1 MARHYMSE
9 ERQNLERNLVGGF
22 LGCCDRE
29 PGLAGDALAL
39 VSGEGVKSA
48 DLADIWRAVEELHK
62 NGADIDLVSVFNALH
77 SRFLNGKGQNVD
89 AVTIA
94 ELSGNVFAYRDA
106 VLFYADA
113 LNAMNRRE
121 DLNRVLT
128 EAAGE
133 CLIHGADPDGIAA
146 KAIAAIEGVRTP
158 QTAETLDGLLDGIL
172 ADVESGDGA
181 GPLPT
186 PWTNLNNVLKGG
198 TAPGE
203 LVVLAGRPGLGKT
216 AFAGCMAV
224 ETARSVGPV
233 LFVSCEVRDR
243 TIGARLL
250 AREGKIDNRAFRQ
263 GLDRAAGQLPKMLR
277 ARESLAGVPLKIVDS
292 SSRVVRP
299 AEVRKL
305 ARQMKDG
312 PALVVVDYLQLM
324 YPDEKCNSREQEIA
338 GMSRAM
344 KRLAVELNCPVW
356 LLSQLNRKVEDGGR
370 RPELSDLRESGAV
383 EQDADIVIMLH
394 SERKNQALTR
404 TPVEALVRKGR
415 SSGTGTAYM
424 IFDKPYADFIVDERG
439 EGWRDSFRQARRATD
454 DL

>member
-1 MARHYMSE
+1 MAAHYMSE
-9 ERQNLERNLVGGF
+9 ERLNFERNLVGGF

-250 AREGKIDNRAFRQ
+250 AREGKIDSRAFRQ

-305 ARQMKDG
+305 ARRMKDG

-424 IFDKPYADFIVDERG
+424 IFDKPYADFTVDERG
-439 EGWRDSFRQARRATD
+439 EGWRDSFRQPQRAAN

>member
-1 MARHYMSE
+1 MAAHYMSE
-9 ERQNLERNLVGGF
+9 ERLNFERNLVGGF

-62 NGADIDLVSVFNALH
+62 SGADIDLVSVFNALH

-250 AREGKIDNRAFRQ
+250 AREGKIDSRAFRQ

-292 SSRVVRP
+292 SIRVVRP

-305 ARQMKDG
+305 ARRMKDG

-338 GMSRAM
+338 SMSRAM

-424 IFDKPYADFIVDERG
+424 IFDKPYADFTVDERG
-439 EGWRDSFRQARRATD
+439 EGWRDSFRQPQRAAN

>member
-1 MARHYMSE
+1 MAKHCMSE
-9 ERQNLERNLVGGF
+9 ERLELERCLVGGF

-29 PGLAGDALAL
+29 PGLAGDVLAL
-39 VSGEGVKSA
+39 VPGEGVKSA
-48 DLADIWRAVEELHK
+48 DLSDIWRAVEDLHK
-62 NGADIDLVSVFNALH
+62 GGSDIDLVSVFNALH

-89 AVTIA
+89 AATIA
-94 ELSGNVFAYRDA
+94 ELSGNLFAYRDA

-121 DLNRVLT
+121 ALNRVLT

-158 QTAETLDGLLDGIL
+158 QTGETLDRLLDVIL
-172 ADVESGDGA
+172 ADVESGEGA
-181 GPLPT
+181 RPLPT

-224 ETARSVGPV
+224 ETARNVGPV

-250 AREGKIDNRAFRQ
+250 AREGKLDNRAFRQ
-263 GLDRAAGQLPKMLR
+263 GLDKSASQLPKMLR

-292 SSRVVRP
+292 SNRVVRP

-356 LLSQLNRKVEDGGR
+356 LLSQLNRKAEEGGR
-370 RPELSDLRESGAV
+370 RPELADLRESGAV

-424 IFDKPYADFIVDERG
+424 IFDKPYADFSVDERG
-439 EGWRDSFRQARRATD
+439 EGWRDSFRQRQRVAN

>member
-22 LGCCDRE
+22 LGCCERE
-29 PGLAGDALAL
+29 PELAGDALAL
-39 VSGEGVKSA
+39 VGGNAVKSCE
-48 DLADIWRAVEELHK
+48 LADIWQAVESLHK
-62 NGADIDLVSVFNALH
+62 DGMKVDLVSVFNVLH
-77 SRFLNGKGQNVD
+77 QRWLNGKSAEINAG
-89 AVTIA
+89 TLA
-94 ELSGNVFAYRDA
+94 ELSACVFAHRDA
-106 VLFYADA
+106 VLFHAEA

-121 DLNRVLT
+121 ALNRVLT
-128 EAAGE
+128 AAAGE

-305 ARQMKDG
+305 ARRMKDG

-394 SERKNQALTR
+394 SERKNQSLTR
-404 TPVEALVRKGR
+404 TPVEVLVRKGR

-439 EGWRDSFRQARRATD
+439 EGWRDSFRQARRVTD

>member
-1 MARHYMSE
+1 MAAHYMSE
-9 ERQNLERNLVGGF
+9 ERLNFERNLVGGF

-250 AREGKIDNRAFRQ
+250 AREGKIDSRAFRQ

-305 ARQMKDG
+305 ARRMKDG

>member
-1 MARHYMSE
+1 MAKHYMSE
-9 ERQNLERNLVGGF
+9 ERLELERCLVGGF

-121 DLNRVLT
+121 ALNRVLT
-128 EAAGE
+128 AAAGE

-250 AREGKIDNRAFRQ
+250 AREGKIDSRAFRQ

-305 ARQMKDG
+305 ARRMKDG

-424 IFDKPYADFIVDERG
+424 IFDKPYADFTVDERG
-439 EGWRDSFRQARRATD
+439 EGWRDSFRQPQRAAN

>member
-1 MARHYMSE
+1 MAMHYMSE
-9 ERQNLERNLVGGF
+9 ERLELERCLVGGF

-39 VSGEGVKSA
+39 VPGEGVKSA

-62 NGADIDLVSVFNALH
+62 SGADIDLVSVFNALH
-77 SRFLNGKGQNVD
+77 SRFLNGRGAQVD
-89 AVTIA
+89 AGKIA
-94 ELSGNVFAYRDA
+94 ELSGTLFAYRDA
-106 VLFYADA
+106 VLFHADA

-121 DLNRVLT
+121 ALNRVLT

-146 KAIAAIEGVRTP
+146 KAMAAIEGVRTP
-158 QTAETLDGLLDGIL
+158 QTAETLDGLLDAVL
-172 ADVESGDGA
+172 ADVESGEGA
-181 GPLPT
+181 RPLPT

>member
-121 DLNRVLT
+121 ALNRVLT
-128 EAAGE
+128 AAAGE

-383 EQDADIVIMLH
+383 EQDADIVMMLH
-394 SERKNQALTR
+394 TERKNQSLTR
-404 TPVEALVRKGR
+404 TPVEVLVRKGR

>member
-1 MARHYMSE
+1 MAAHYMSE
-9 ERQNLERNLVGGF
+9 ERLNFERNLVGGF

-250 AREGKIDNRAFRQ
+250 AREGKIDSRAFRQ

-305 ARQMKDG
+305 ARRMKDG

-424 IFDKPYADFIVDERG
+424 IFDKPYADFTVDERG

>member
-1 MARHYMSE
+1 MAMHYMSE
-9 ERQNLERNLVGGF
+9 ERLELERCLVGGF

-39 VSGEGVKSA
+39 VPGEGVKSA
-48 DLADIWRAVEELHK
+48 DLADIWRAGEELHK
-62 NGADIDLVSVFNALH
+62 SGADIDLVSVFNALH
-77 SRFLNGKGQNVD
+77 SRFLNGRGAQVD
-89 AVTIA
+89 AGTIA
-94 ELSGNVFAYRDA
+94 ELSGNLFAYRDA

-121 DLNRVLT
+121 ALNRVLT

-146 KAIAAIEGVRTP
+146 KAIMAIESVKTP
-158 QTAETLDGLLDGIL
+158 QTGETLDGLLDAIL
-172 ADVESGDGA
+172 ADVESGEGA
-181 GPLPT
+181 RPLPT

-224 ETARSVGPV
+224 ETARNVGPV

-263 GLDRAAGQLPKMLR
+263 GLDKSASQIPKMLR

-292 SSRVVRP
+292 SNRVVRP

-356 LLSQLNRKVEDGGR
+356 LLSQLNRKAEEGGR
-370 RPELSDLRESGAV
+370 RPELADLRESGAV

-424 IFDKPYADFIVDERG
+424 IFDKPHADFTVDERG
-439 EGWRDSFRQARRATD
+439 EGWRDSFRQPQRAAN

>member
-1 MARHYMSE
+1 MAKHYMSE
-9 ERQNLERNLVGGF
+9 ERLELERCLVGGF

-121 DLNRVLT
+121 ALNRVLT
-128 EAAGE
+128 AAAGE

-305 ARQMKDG
+305 ARRMKDG

-383 EQDADIVIMLH
+383 EQDADIVMMLH
-394 SERKNQALTR
+394 TERKNQSLTR
-404 TPVEALVRKGR
+404 TPVEVLVRKGR

-424 IFDKPYADFIVDERG
+424 IFDKPYADFTVDERG
-439 EGWRDSFRQARRATD
+439 ESWRDSFRQARRATD

>member
-1 MARHYMSE
+1 MAAHYMSE
-9 ERQNLERNLVGGF
+9 ERLNFERNLVGGF

-233 LFVSCEVRDR
+233 LFVSCEVRDK

-305 ARQMKDG
+305 ARRMKDG

-338 GMSRAM
+338 SMSRAM

-424 IFDKPYADFIVDERG
+424 IFDKPYADFTVDERG
-439 EGWRDSFRQARRATD
+439 EGWRDSFRQPQRAAN

>member
-1 MARHYMSE
+1 MAKHYMSE
-9 ERQNLERNLVGGF
+9 ERLELERCLVGGF

-121 DLNRVLT
+121 ALNRVLT
-128 EAAGE
+128 AAAGE

-263 GLDRAAGQLPKMLR
+263 GLDRAVGQLPKMLR

-305 ARQMKDG
+305 ARRMKDG

>member
-1 MARHYMSE
+1 MAAHYMSE
-9 ERQNLERNLVGGF
+9 ERLNFERNLVGGF

-233 LFVSCEVRDR
+233 LFVSCEVRDK

-305 ARQMKDG
+305 ARRMKDG

-338 GMSRAM
+338 SMSRAM
-344 KRLAVELNCPVW
+344 KRLAVVLNCPVW

-424 IFDKPYADFIVDERG
+424 IFDKPYADFTVDERG
-439 EGWRDSFRQARRATD
+439 EGWRDSFRQPQRAAN

>member
-1 MARHYMSE
+1 MAKHYMSE
-9 ERQNLERNLVGGF
+9 ERLELERCLVGGF

-121 DLNRVLT
+121 ALNRVLT
-128 EAAGE
+128 AAAGE

-305 ARQMKDG
+305 ARRMKDG

-424 IFDKPYADFIVDERG
+424 IFDKPYADFTVDERG
-439 EGWRDSFRQARRATD
+439 EGWRDSFRQPQRAAN

>member
-1 MARHYMSE
+1 MAKHYMSE
-9 ERQNLERNLVGGF
+9 ERLELERCLVGGF

-121 DLNRVLT
+121 ALNRVLT
-128 EAAGE
+128 AAAGE

-305 ARQMKDG
+305 ARRMKDG

>member
-1 MARHYMSE
+1 MAKHYMSE
-9 ERQNLERNLVGGF
+9 ERLELERCLVGGF

-29 PGLAGDALAL
+29 PGLARDALAL

-121 DLNRVLT
+121 ALNRVLT
-128 EAAGE
+128 AAAGE

-383 EQDADIVIMLH
+383 EQDADIVMMLH
-394 SERKNQALTR
+394 TERKNQSLTR
-404 TPVEALVRKGR
+404 TPVEVLVRKGR

>member
-22 LGCCDRE
+22 LGCSQRE
-29 PGLAGDALAL
+29 PELAGDALAL
-39 VSGEGVKSA
+39 VAGSGVKSCE
-48 DLADIWRAVEELHK
+48 LAEIWQAVESLHR
-62 NGADIDLVSVFNALH
+62 DSMRVDLVSVFNVLH
-77 SRFLNGKGQNVD
+77 ERWLNGKGAEID
-89 AVTIA
+89 AGTLA
-94 ELSGNVFAYRDA
+94 DLSANVFANRDA
-106 VLFYADA
+106 VLFHAEA

-121 DLNRVLT
+121 ELNRVLSA
-128 EAAGE
+128 AAGE
-133 CLIHGADPDGIAA
+133 CLIHGSDPDSIAA
-146 KAIAAIEGVRTP
+146 KAIAEIESVKMP
-158 QTAETLDGLLDGIL
+158 QAGSTLDELLDGIL
-172 ADVESGDGA
+172 ADVESGEGSR
-181 GPLPT
+181 PLMT

-233 LFVSCEVRDR
+233 LFVSCEVKDK

-250 AREGKIDNRAFRQ
+250 AREGQIDNRAFRQ
-263 GLDRAAGQLPKMLR
+263 GLNTAANQLPKILR
-277 ARESLAGVPLKIVDS
+277 ARQSLAGVPLKIVDS
-292 SSRVVRP
+292 SNRVVRP

-370 RPELSDLRESGAV
+370 KPELSDLRESGAV
-383 EQDADIVIMLH
+383 EQDADIVMMLH
-394 SERKNQALTR
+394 TERKNQSLTR
-404 TPVEALVRKGR
+404 TPVEVLVRKGR

-424 IFDKPYADFIVDERG
+424 IFDKPYADFIVDERS
-439 EGWRDSFRQARRATD
+439 EGWRDSFRQPQRVAN

>member
-22 LGCCDRE
+22 LGCCERE
-29 PGLAGDALAL
+29 PELAGDALAL
-39 VSGEGVKSA
+39 VGGNAVKSCE
-48 DLADIWRAVEELHK
+48 LADIWQAVESLHK
-62 NGADIDLVSVFNALH
+62 DGMKVDLVSVFNVLH
-77 SRFLNGKGQNVD
+77 QRWLNGKSAEINAG
-89 AVTIA
+89 TLA
-94 ELSGNVFAYRDA
+94 ELSACVFAHRDA
-106 VLFYADA
+106 VLFHAEA
-113 LNAMNRRE
+113 LNAMLRRE
-121 DLNRVLT
+121 ELNRVLT

-305 ARQMKDG
+305 ARRMKDG
-312 PALVVVDYLQLM
+312 PALVVV
-324 YPDEKCNSREQEIA
+324 E
-338 GMSRAM
+338 
-344 KRLAVELNCPVW
+344 RLAVELNCPVW

>member
-1 MARHYMSE
+1 MAKHYMSE
-9 ERQNLERNLVGGF
+9 ERLELERCLVGGF

-121 DLNRVLT
+121 ALNRVLT
-128 EAAGE
+128 AAAGE

>member
-1 MARHYMSE
+1 M
-9 ERQNLERNLVGGF
+9 
-22 LGCCDRE
+22 
-29 PGLAGDALAL
+29 
-39 VSGEGVKSA
+39 
-48 DLADIWRAVEELHK
+48 
-62 NGADIDLVSVFNALH
+62 
-77 SRFLNGKGQNVD
+77 
-89 AVTIA
+89 
-94 ELSGNVFAYRDA
+94 
-106 VLFYADA
+106 
-113 LNAMNRRE
+113 
-121 DLNRVLT
+121 
-128 EAAGE
+128 
-133 CLIHGADPDGIAA
+133 
-146 KAIAAIEGVRTP
+146 
-158 QTAETLDGLLDGIL
+158 
-172 ADVESGDGA
+172 
-181 GPLPT
+181 
-186 PWTNLNNVLKGG
+186 
-198 TAPGE
+198 
-203 LVVLAGRPGLGKT
+203 
-216 AFAGCMAV
+216 
-224 ETARSVGPV
+224 
-233 LFVSCEVRDR
+233 VRDR

-305 ARQMKDG
+305 ARRMKDG

-383 EQDADIVIMLH
+383 EQDADIVMMLH
-394 SERKNQALTR
+394 TERKNQSLTR
-404 TPVEALVRKGR
+404 TPVEVLVRKGR

-424 IFDKPYADFIVDERG
+424 IFDKPYADFTVDERG
-439 EGWRDSFRQARRATD
+439 ESWRDSFRQARRATD

>member
-1 MARHYMSE
+1 MAAHYMSE
-9 ERQNLERNLVGGF
+9 ERLNFERNLVGGF

-250 AREGKIDNRAFRQ
+250 AREGKIDSRAFRQ

-305 ARQMKDG
+305 ARRMKDG

-324 YPDEKCNSREQEIA
+324 YPDEKCSSREQEIA
-338 GMSRAM
+338 AMSRAM

-439 EGWRDSFRQARRATD
+439 EGWRDSFRQPQRATN